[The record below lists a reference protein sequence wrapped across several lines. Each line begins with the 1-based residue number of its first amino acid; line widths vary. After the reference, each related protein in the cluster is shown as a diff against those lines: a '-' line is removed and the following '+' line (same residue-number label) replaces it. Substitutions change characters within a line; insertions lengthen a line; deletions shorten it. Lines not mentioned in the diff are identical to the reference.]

1 MIAPRTFLIVLAL
14 AGSIWSVPAAAQV
27 PRSRTDSLLLTIAG
41 DLLRGQRDADGSWL
55 SPWFTGEFML
65 LRPEGGALAVFRG
78 SPPPSLGVPQSTH
91 ALSDTRYA
99 HFFASGTPGVPTQFN
114 MPSFDGRQ
122 IVAFPLLDS
131 VYSIADPV
139 MATVISLYHES
150 FHLYQIRS
158 GWFRTVPENGT
169 AQIPRELTTTREF
182 QDLAAQERD
191 LLARALY
198 QTRPDSIRA
207 LLRSYLAAR
216 DARVALLPEGL
227 RASEAYDERMEASAH
242 LVSYRAGLLAVEGA
256 ANDLVPLLAS
266 DLRNTPAF
274 DDPAQSR
281 SPLRHWHIYAT
292 GSAIA
297 LLLDR
302 LRVPWQRELERG
314 ATFVDLLRGA
324 VAR

>member
-1 MIAPRTFLIVLAL
+1 MTAPRTFLIALAL
-14 AGSIWSVPAAAQV
+14 AGSIGTAPAAAQV
-27 PRSRTDSLLLTIAG
+27 PLSRTDSLLLTIAS

-78 SPPPSLGVPQSTH
+78 SPPPSLGVPRSTH
-91 ALSDTRYA
+91 ALSETRYA
-99 HFFASGTPGVPTQFN
+99 HFFAAGTPGVPTRFE
-114 MPSFDGRQ
+114 MPFFERQ
-122 IVAFPLLDS
+122 LVAFPLTDS
-131 VYSIADPV
+131 IYSIADPV
-139 MATVISLYHES
+139 LATVISLYHEA
-150 FHLYQIRS
+150 FHLYQIGSR
-158 GWFRTVPENGT
+158 WFRSVPENGT
-169 AQIPRELTTTREF
+169 SQIPRELTTTREF
-182 QDLAAQERD
+182 QDLAAKERD
-191 LLARALY
+191 LLSRALY

-216 DARVALLPEGL
+216 DERVALLPEGL
-227 RASEAYDERMEASAH
+227 RVSEAYDERMEASAH
-242 LVSYRAGLLAVEGA
+242 LVSYRAGLLAVEGSA
-256 ANDLVPLLAS
+256 TDLVPLIAS

-274 DDPAQSR
+274 DDPAQSM

-302 LRVPWQRELERG
+302 LRVPWQRELEQG
-314 ATFVDLLRGA
+314 ATFVDLLRRA